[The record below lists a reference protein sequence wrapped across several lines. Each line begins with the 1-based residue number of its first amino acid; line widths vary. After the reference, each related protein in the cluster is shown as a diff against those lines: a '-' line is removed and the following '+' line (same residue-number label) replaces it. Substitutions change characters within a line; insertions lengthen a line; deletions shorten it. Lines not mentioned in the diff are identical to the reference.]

1 MEGDVVAEKRVLLT
15 SSTAEWRGDVGL
27 GAAAGNQDQ
36 PKPAPLHLLYP
47 RPAPILI
54 PDASAPDEHFYL
66 GHLTSH

>member
-15 SSTAEWRGDVGL
+15 SSTAEWGGDVGL
-27 GAAAGNQDQ
+27 GAAAGNQVQ

-66 GHLTSH
+66 GHLT